1 MGVGTKY
8 LMAGSQALKPQAE
21 RVKGELSVVASTA
34 RLLLH
39 HREGPTFESVVP
51 GYQAAL
57 DSHEAV
63 QRRYPGDA
71 LVEAATNPAFE
82 PPAPRSPWVWDL
94 HRHCDPVVSP
104 CERPFL
110 PL

>member
-1 MGVGTKY
+1 
-8 LMAGSQALKPQAE
+8 MAGSKAWKAQAE
-21 RVKGELSVVASTA
+21 RVKGELSAVASTA

-39 HREGPTFESVVP
+39 QKDGPTSESVVP

-63 QRRYPGDA
+63 ERRYPGDA

-82 PPAPRSPWVWDL
+82 PPQPPAAHGFGTSTGTATP
-94 HRHCDPVVSP
+94 
-104 CERPFL
+104 
-110 PL
+110 